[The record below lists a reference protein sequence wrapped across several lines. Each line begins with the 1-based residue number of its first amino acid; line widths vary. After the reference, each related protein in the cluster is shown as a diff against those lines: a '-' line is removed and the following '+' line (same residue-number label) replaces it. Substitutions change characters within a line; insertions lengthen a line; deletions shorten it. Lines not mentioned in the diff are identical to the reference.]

1 MAVLKSTAICCH
13 RPTVSASFLNNW
25 VDLPSAPMPRSN
37 FRTSTALFLATTG
50 LAMGVVGCG
59 KAPEGGERN
68 PALKEPPGAPAL
80 PSQEKPKSHAGDEGG
95 EGGEG

>member
-1 MAVLKSTAICCH
+1 
-13 RPTVSASFLNNW
+13 
-25 VDLPSAPMPRSN
+25 MPRSN
-37 FRTSTALFLATTG
+37 VRTSTALFLATTG

-59 KAPEGGERN
+59 KAPEGGEGH
-68 PALKEPPGAPAL
+68 PALKESTGAPVL